1 MMVEYVRKGG
11 QVFVEKNKI
20 KITHAYVKLYQEKI
34 EYKNILSAC
43 GCDNC

>member
-1 MMVEYVRKGG
+1 MVEYVRKGG

-20 KITHAYVKLYQEKI
+20 KITHAYVKLHQEKT

-43 GCDNC
+43 GCDNG